1 MGGGSPSVT
10 GRRFAVHPTVQSAP
24 SYAGECEIVRNV
36 LAVAT
41 IPVGLIA
48 STAWVAFIAFEFF
61 KLVQSLF

>member
-1 MGGGSPSVT
+1 M
-10 GRRFAVHPTVQSAP
+10 
-24 SYAGECEIVRNV
+24 RNV

-61 KLVQSLF
+61 KLGSVALLKAARALPPHPNRAPARP

>member
-1 MGGGSPSVT
+1 M
-10 GRRFAVHPTVQSAP
+10 
-24 SYAGECEIVRNV
+24 RNV

-41 IPVGLIA
+41 IPVELIA